1 MRDAVALEE
10 LKIPTVTVISTAFA
24 PLAQVVSQGIGQMSL
39 PIIVV
44 PHPLGDRDVSVIR
57 RYGEDIAEQCMRVLT
72 TPVDAL
78 AREFRDKD
86 YPLPAAVM
94 PR

>member
-1 MRDAVALEE
+1 MVGE
-10 LKIPTVTVISTAFA
+10 
-24 PLAQVVSQGIGQMSL
+24 GIGHASL

-44 PHPLGDRDVSVIR
+44 PHPVGDPDAARVAKR
-57 RYGEDIAEQCMRVLT
+57 GEDIARECVRVLT
-72 TPVDAL
+72 TPAEVL
-78 AREFRDKD
+78 AREFEGKR

>member
-1 MRDAVALEE
+1 VRDAVALEA
-10 LKIPTVTVISTAFA
+10 LKIPTVTVISAAFA
-24 PLAQVVSQGIGQMSL
+24 PLAQVVSEGIGQMSL

-44 PHPLGDRDVSVIR
+44 PHPVGDRDLARVR
-57 RYGEDIAEQCMRVLT
+57 KYGEDIAAQCVRVLT

-78 AREFRDKD
+78 AREFTNKE